1 MTNSGPKLLETT
13 KIWSR
18 APHNAF
24 TDLIYYQN
32 RFWCV
37 FRESDEHAEGED
49 GAICLIS
56 STDGTEW
63 AVSAEIALE
72 GYDLRD
78 PKLCEM
84 PDGRLMLLIGGST
97 PHNGGVQHHA
107 FVCFSKDGHKWS
119 ALVAC
124 MSPGHW
130 LWRVTWHKGRGYG
143 AAYSYTDPAD
153 RSLPWHLNLFTTDDG
168 IHYHLV
174 TPLAVDG
181 HPNETT
187 LRFNAAGEMMALVR
201 REEVDNDQAFF
212 AMSQKPYQQWE
223 WRDTGLHL
231 GGPNFVLDRHGRA
244 WVGARVF
251 RQEEE
256 TSALLS
262 LISGRCTS
270 LITLESG
277 GDTGYPGMVIHDLTL
292 WMSYYSS
299 HEGKSNIYLAKIQL
313 PKKG

>member
-1 MTNSGPKLLETT
+1 
-13 KIWSR
+13 
-18 APHNAF
+18 
-24 TDLIYYQN
+24 
-32 RFWCV
+32 
-37 FRESDEHAEGED
+37 
-49 GAICLIS
+49 
-56 STDGTEW
+56 
-63 AVSAEIALE
+63 
-72 GYDLRD
+72 
-78 PKLCEM
+78 
-84 PDGRLMLLIGGST
+84 
-97 PHNGGVQHHA
+97 
-107 FVCFSKDGHKWS
+107 
-119 ALVAC
+119 

-143 AAYSYTDPAD
+143 VAYSYTDPAD
-153 RSLPWHLNLFTTDDG
+153 RGLPWHLHLFTTDDG
-168 IHYHLV
+168 VHYRLI

-187 LRFNAAGEMMALVR
+187 LRFNEAGEMMALVR
-201 REEVDNDQAFF
+201 REEVGNDNAFF
-212 AMSQKPYQQWE
+212 ATSNKPYSHWN

-231 GGPNFVLDRHGRA
+231 GGPNFVLDRYGRA

-251 RQEEE
+251 QQEEE

-262 LISGRCTS
+262 LIDGECTT

-277 GDTGYPGMVIHDLTL
+277 GDTGYPGMVIQDSLL